1 MKCLLLAL
9 LFFSLAVTV
18 SAQGLTDCQHP
29 CERTRTVSY
38 GAFIGVKIADMP
50 AGNHVLVLEVLP
62 RTAAEAFG
70 IRSGDILTHLN
81 EAELN
86 NTAHLLR
93 EVAQRQPGDEVR
105 LVLERAGRRMDYAF
119 PLGAQFSKTITE
131 TVCCDSTDEPGPPD
145 FVFSLDAAQEKLTLQ
160 STAMAHGEVQVDIVN
175 EQGVQ
180 LKSQHAKGNGRPF
193 RIQLD
198 IHDLPRDA
206 YMLRVQV
213 GKHRFVKRFTKE
225 TGRRG
230 W

>member
-9 LFFSLAVTV
+9 LFFSLSGSV

-38 GAFIGVKIADMP
+38 GAFIGVKIADISP
-50 AGNHVLVLEVLP
+50 GNHVLVMEVLP

-81 EAELN
+81 EVELS

-105 LVLERAGRRMDYAF
+105 LLLEREGRRMDYAF

-160 STAMAHGEVQVDIVN
+160 SAAEPKGDVQVDIVN
-175 EQGVQ
+175 EQGVV
-180 LKSQHAKGNGRPF
+180 LKSQHAKGNGRSL
-193 RIQLD
+193 RMQLD
-198 IHDLPRDA
+198 IHDLPRNA
-206 YMLRVQV
+206 YMLRVKV

-225 TGRRG
+225 TGRG
-230 W
+230 GT